1 MRPIF
6 ASLSAFAL
14 LGVVSAADVGT
25 SCHYDFSRQELR
37 LARGPVEDVTDHP
50 TESQSSLRVIA
61 RDFMLTQF
69 GPLEFLP
76 EIERGMHDLTSFSR
90 CWQEVGGHDDL
101 DGNVGRLCATLM
113 RPR

>member
-37 LARGPVEDVTDHP
+37 LARGPVEDVADHP
-50 TESQSSLRVIA
+50 AANKTSLRLIA
-61 RDFMLTQF
+61 RDFMVMHLGQR
-69 GPLEFLP
+69 EFLSAM
-76 EIERGMHDLTSFSR
+76 ERGIRDLTSLSQ
-90 CWQEVGGHDDL
+90 CWQEVGEHDAL
-101 DGNVGRLCATLM
+101 SGRAGRLCATLTHSQ
-113 RPR
+113 